1 MTESPKYTVLQ
12 KDRNIELRQYGAYI
26 QAEADVSGH
35 DYQSAISAGFNILA
49 GYIFGNNVSRES
61 IAMNTPVKVEQS
73 QKIAMTTPVMVTG
86 DGTYTVAF
94 VMPAQFTM
102 ETLPLPKDGRV
113 RFTPIPACQMAVITF
128 SGYFR
133 QSVIEKNRERLAEW
147 LEDQSLAHDE
157 EFIVAGYN
165 PPWVPGFLARNEV
178 MVRVTTLPTSSSI
191 TELD

>member
-12 KDRNIELRQYGAYI
+12 KDKNIELRQYGAYI
-26 QAEADVSGH
+26 QAKADVSGH

-49 GYIFGNNVSRES
+49 GYIFGNNVTRES
-61 IAMNTPVKVEQS
+61 IAMTTPVKVEQS

-102 ETLPLPKDGRV
+102 ETLPVPKDQRV
-113 RFTPIPACQMAVITF
+113 RFTPIPASQMAVITF

-147 LEDQSLAHDE
+147 LADQGLGHDE

-178 MVRVTTLPTSSSI
+178 MVRLAG
-191 TELD
+191 